1 MSDGDRSG
9 AEDGPPEVVDGEALT
24 GVDDP
29 VAESVMDEEETEP
42 SDLAEGLADSEGS
55 PLVLFGL
62 NLLLSSL
69 FASTLVAAM
78 SFVGLLE
85 YSPINVALTAAFF
98 VVVTAVVL
106 R

>member
-1 MSDGDRSG
+1 MSNGDRSG
-9 AEDGPPEVVDGEALT
+9 VDDGPPEVVDGEALT

-29 VAESVMDEEETEP
+29 VAESVLEEESEP
-42 SDLAEGLADSEGS
+42 SELAKGLADSEGN

-62 NLLLSSL
+62 NLLLSSV
-69 FASTLVAAM
+69 FASTLVAAL
-78 SFVGLLE
+78 SFVGILS
-85 YSPINVALTAAFF
+85 YSAVNVAVTAAFF